1 MNTPTHFPYHVL
13 IPCAGF
19 GSRMGANTPKQF
31 QLIHGK
37 TVIQHTIKAFFA
49 MPQITSIW
57 VGLSPQN
64 PDRLQAVGL
73 SEFMVQSPRLNLVNT
88 GGASRADTVLNTLQ
102 EMQSSGISA
111 DDWVLVHDAA
121 RPGVQPKLIEALIQA
136 VEDSPGVCGGIL
148 AIPVADTLKID
159 TQDNTSRIAKTL
171 SRKSLWQAQ
180 TPQMFRIG
188 DLTDALTK
196 ASQNGLEI
204 TDEASAFEY
213 LGQKPLLVE
222 GSSENFKITYPAD
235 LLYMRKILKN
245 DSLRIG
251 QGYDVH
257 RLVVGRALI
266 LGGVHIPSE
275 VGLLGHSDAD
285 ALIHALIDSLLGAL
299 GLGDIGRHFPDT
311 DPQYAGAISSDLL
324 LEVLQMVKK
333 EGFGV
338 INVDATIICQTPKL
352 AQFIPLMTGH
362 LSKLMQIDQARIN
375 IKAKTNEGLGYLG
388 QAEAI
393 EAQVVVLLGA

>member
-1 MNTPTHFPYHVL
+1 
-13 IPCAGF
+13 
-19 GSRMGANTPKQF
+19 
-31 QLIHGK
+31 
-37 TVIQHTIKAFFA
+37 
-49 MPQITSIW
+49 
-57 VGLSPQN
+57 
-64 PDRLQAVGL
+64 
-73 SEFMVQSPRLNLVNT
+73 MVQSPRLNLVNT

-121 RPGVQPKLIEALIQA
+121 RPGIQPKLIEALIQA

-188 DLTDALTK
+188 ALTDALTK

-338 INVDATIICQTPKL
+338 INVDATIICQAPKL